1 MDDWWADLDGEILR
15 GLKEWGPSTP
25 AEVGRR
31 LGVSEGAA
39 TSLLC
44 VLAGAGKVRISLVEP
59 NDGAGEPRLRS
70 TTAAPSAERPV
81 IFSMTRSRKPA

>member
-15 GLKEWGPSTP
+15 CLREGGPSTP

-31 LGVSEGAA
+31 LGVSETAA

-59 NDGAGEPRLRS
+59 NDGAADSRFPS
-70 TTAAPSAERPV
+70 FSAAPSAERLVSVP
-81 IFSMTRSRKPA
+81 ITARKRA

>member
-1 MDDWWADLDGEILR
+1 MDDWWAGLDGEILR
-15 GLKEWGPSTP
+15 CLREGGPSTP

-31 LGVSEGAA
+31 LGVSESAA

-59 NDGAGEPRLRS
+59 NDGAADPRLRS
-70 TTAAPSAERPV
+70 TAAAPSAERMVSVP
-81 IFSMTRSRKPA
+81 ITARKRA

>member
-1 MDDWWADLDGEILR
+1 VDDWWADLDGEILR
-15 GLKEWGPSTP
+15 CLREGGPSTP

-31 LGVSEGAA
+31 LGVSESAA

-59 NDGAGEPRLRS
+59 NDGAGEPPLRS
-70 TTAAPSAERPV
+70 TAAAPTAEPLVRLPL
-81 IFSMTRSRKPA
+81 THSRNRA